1 LESATIDSFNPT
13 MQVIQHRVSNTATD
27 RRGLTGSTR
36 LLKDLSELDQ
46 YAFNTNS
53 PKLQLSKTISLN
65 EIAPEELMALRDRGI
80 ANFRTTQELFDRDYP
95 GHYLRLIKKV
105 NVTVIAL
112 NSPIKGIRATL
123 TNGGVSRVWTGGT
136 LFQERVINRYP
147 EQIALSGGVSD
158 YGVFQLQGEGEFLNP
173 FEGTGVDTQWEFRM
187 EKAANPFDYGSIA
200 DVLITIEYE
209 AMNSFLWRNTVVQRL
224 NSEDA
229 TAALAISM
237 KNNLPDQWFDLHNP
251 EQTETPYEVS
261 FRISERDLVPNLA
274 DPKTTGISMYFI
286 MKDGKTFNGLVRLG
300 LDTGGEQEASPNDNF
315 AGASTFT
322 SITDSTPVDTWHF
335 SIPGDSTS
343 AQAHFDNDE
352 VDDILIVINYG
363 GVGPNYSF

>member
-1 LESATIDSFNPT
+1 
-13 MQVIQHRVSNTATD
+13 
-27 RRGLTGSTR
+27 
-36 LLKDLSELDQ
+36 
-46 YAFNTNS
+46 
-53 PKLQLSKTISLN
+53 
-65 EIAPEELMALRDRGI
+65 MALRDRGI
-80 ANFRTTQELFDRDYP
+80 ANFRTTHELFDRDYP

-158 YGVFQLQGEGEFLNP
+158 YGVFQLQGEGEFLHP

-187 EKAANPFDYGSIA
+187 EKAANPFDFGSIA

-229 TAALAISM
+229 AAALAISM
-237 KNNLPDQWFDLHNP
+237 KHNLPDQWFDLHNP

-261 FRISERDLVPNLA
+261 FRISERDLVPN
-274 DPKTTGISMYFI
+274 ISGDLSINRLLVYVL
-286 MKDGKTFNGLVRLG
+286 MKDGEAFTHEVTMKQGESVRAASVVDGIARFPDGVVPNTGPGPLG
-300 LDTGGEQEASPNDNF
+300 EWTIVFDVPSGSNTPN
-315 AGASTFT
+315 
-322 SITDSTPVDTWHF
+322 P
-335 SIPGDSTS
+335 
-343 AQAHFDNDE
+343 FDE
-352 VDDILIVINYG
+352 EKVDDVIVIFGYTG
-363 GVGPNYSF
+363 EGVLYSM